1 MKPTAEQLAAFD
13 EHWIEEAVP
22 ILYEAAMHGIDGAHG
37 LLVSCVE
44 RSNSRAAVLAC
55 ECLGKLLL
63 GGDRRAKDAGI
74 DYLFRAVLGGSGEAL
89 DALIAQATKPR
100 RGKCDG
106 PTGRLRQWRT
116 WTDVVRLQVD
126 RPTRESADFLARL
139 YSIGSPSIVAGLGE
153 LIGLLRANPLCG
165 IDQRR
170 LLADLLCDRRFPW
183 FDSDEAAELYE
194 ELAKDGDETSMK
206 RLMMMSG
213 QNDRLHRLR
222 QDPRWATWPAKRNEE
237 TQP

>member
-1 MKPTAEQLAAFD
+1 MRPTAEELAAFD
-13 EHWIEEAVP
+13 VHWIEEAVP
-22 ILYEAAMHGIDGAHG
+22 ILYEAAVHGIDGARG
-37 LLVSCVE
+37 LLFSCAE

-63 GGDRRAKDAGI
+63 GGDRRAKDTGI

-139 YSIGSPSIVAGLGE
+139 YLIGSPSIVAGLGE
-153 LIGLLRANPLCG
+153 LIGLLRANPLFG
-165 IDQRR
+165 VDQRR

-183 FDSDEAAELYE
+183 FDSDEAANLYE

-206 RLMMMSG
+206 RLMTMPG

-222 QDPRWATWPAKRNEE
+222 QDPRWATWPAKRKKG
-237 TQP
+237 QLP